1 MPKIA
6 SASLPELRHLSRTS
20 ISQSSFSSMRGKM
33 LQSTKLTLLDLI
45 HQYKSSR
52 QSNDSS
58 VAAQRRKVSKYFKCP
73 CPG

>member
-1 MPKIA
+1 MG
-6 SASLPELRHLSRTS
+6 S
-20 ISQSSFSSMRGKM
+20 KM

-58 VAAQRRKVSKYFKCP
+58 IAAQRRKVPSLLTVPAPSSSDLQVVHHGQAISFRQSSVQSSA
-73 CPG
+73 